1 MFKHATLLIA
11 LIMLYLKSYSQNNIE
26 IKVINGDTLF
36 VFNKAYGNY
45 LVSKFDSLQHYKIS
59 FFDCADVLTDC
70 AKLRDDYKL
79 LSTQKDTLIDNLHKQ
94 VLYCEGIAESHYKSE
109 LLNKQLQKDLKKQLR
124 KTKVWNGIGWGA
136 ITATVITSLILILK

>member
-1 MFKHATLLIA
+1 
-11 LIMLYLKSYSQNNIE
+11 MLSYNSYCQNNQN
-26 IKVINGDTLF
+26 IKLSVINGDTVF

-45 LVSKFDSLQHYKIS
+45 LVSKFDSLQHFKAS

-70 AKLRDDYKL
+70 AKLRDKYKDL
-79 LSTQKDTLIDNLHKQ
+79 NTKNEDLINNLHKQ
-94 VLYCEGIAESHYKSE
+94 VLYCEGISESYYKSE

-136 ITATVITSLILILK
+136 ITATVITSIILILK